1 MQLQKINQPKQN
13 KTTTTKNQ
21 TTNQLYA
28 YKLLFKCKWIR
39 WLTEDEIYMY
49 VLSPSLCFLSP
60 LLWISSCRTVSFVF
74 TVHYSPVTSGLMGV
88 FCFSSVTASM
98 FLNWKLRIFSM
109 LVSVHICLIM
119 PDWAAG
125 HFAKRP
131 KPTHFL
137 LFFFWANTKSSMF
150 TYFFISIM
158 GEKNH
163 PFFCHWH
170 WKIWG

>member
-1 MQLQKINQPKQN
+1 MNIN
-13 KTTTTKNQ
+13 
-21 TTNQLYA
+21 
-28 YKLLFKCKWIR
+28 
-39 WLTEDEIYMY
+39 
-49 VLSPSLCFLSP
+49 CFLSANESDDWLKMKSTYMCWASCLYFLPP

-98 FLNWKLRIFSM
+98 CLNWKLRIFSM

-137 LFFFWANTKSSMF
+137 LFFFGPIPSCWCLLIFSFQLWRKKPTL
-150 TYFFISIM
+150 FFLSLALKDLRLIL
-158 GEKNH
+158 
-163 PFFCHWH
+163 
-170 WKIWG
+170 